1 MIETSS
7 IKELKSI
14 FGSDSLTIMMLTTST
29 NNVKV
34 LGENEGRFN
43 CGQILQIVLLFFLLI

>member
-7 IKELKSI
+7 MKELKAI
-14 FGSDSLTIMMLTTST
+14 FDNDSVTMMLTRST